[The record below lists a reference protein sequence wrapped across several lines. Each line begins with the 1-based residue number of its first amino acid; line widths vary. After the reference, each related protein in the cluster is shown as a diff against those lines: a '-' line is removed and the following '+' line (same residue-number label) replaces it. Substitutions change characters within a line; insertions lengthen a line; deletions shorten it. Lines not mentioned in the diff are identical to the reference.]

1 MILLVSSLLAGLI
14 AGYFLKG
21 KKIDVSRPMQI
32 TLVILIFSLGYD
44 MGSKLDFAEL
54 ANVGLISVIF
64 AVLTL
69 ALSYQM
75 ARVLRW
81 FV

>member
-14 AGYFLKG
+14 AGYFLKDRRVD
-21 KKIDVSRPMQI
+21 ISRPMQV

-44 MGSKLDFAEL
+44 MGSKLNLAEL
-54 ANVGLISVIF
+54 ANVGAISAVF

-81 FV
+81 LT

>member
-21 KKIDVSRPMQI
+21 KKIEISRPMQV
-32 TLVILIFSLGYD
+32 TLVVLIFSLGYD
-44 MGSKLDFAEL
+44 MGSRLNLAEL
-54 ANVGLISVIF
+54 ANVGAISAIF

-69 ALSYQM
+69 ILSYQM